1 MPNSIF
7 NIHFESDFRK
17 ILKVLNPLHIFSLLI
32 FQGRKRMGRWPSRSC
47 LVCRT
52 IQPLEVGTR
61 TTAHQKLEATD
72 PSPGQSGLKVEC
84 EAQANVFTGFTTKSW
99 KRCVSQ
105 TNRASFDTNRV
116 NQSFK

>member
-1 MPNSIF
+1 MKNNEILLLLVVGIVIQFHKGF
-7 NIHFESDFRK
+7 NP
-17 ILKVLNPLHIFSLLI
+17 ILII

-52 IQPLEVGTR
+52 IQPLEVGTG

-99 KRCVSQ
+99 KRCV
-105 TNRASFDTNRV
+105 F
-116 NQSFK
+116 

>member
-1 MPNSIF
+1 MSDASSQTSQPHRNSF
-7 NIHFESDFRK
+7 
-17 ILKVLNPLHIFSLLI
+17 I

-52 IQPLEVGTR
+52 VQPLEVGTG

-99 KRCVSQ
+99 KRCVFLRQIELVSTQ
-105 TNRASFDTNRV
+105 IELTKV
-116 NQSFK
+116 

>member
-1 MPNSIF
+1 
-7 NIHFESDFRK
+7 
-17 ILKVLNPLHIFSLLI
+17 
-32 FQGRKRMGRWPSRSC
+32 MGRWPSRSC

-52 IQPLEVGTR
+52 FQPLEVGTG

-99 KRCVSQ
+99 KRCVFLRQIELVSTQ
-105 TNRASFDTNRV
+105 IELTKV
-116 NQSFK
+116 